1 MNSWK
6 KVLLPVLAIAWS
18 GALLAQSSTTPGD
31 GTWVLNIAKSSY
43 KPKAAA
49 PQSETRTYATTPDG
63 VQVTVHQ
70 VIADGTAVTETSTYK
85 LDGKPYAFTGS
96 PNVDTVEV
104 TRINAR
110 ESRNTLMRNGKT
122 IGHLTQMVSKDGKTL
137 TQTVTIRRAATGK
150 TQHEVRVYDRQ

>member
-1 MNSWK
+1 MKPWK
-6 KVLLPVLAIAWS
+6 RLFLPIALVLALP
-18 GALLAQSSTTPGD
+18 GVLLAQSSSDPAA
-31 GTWVLNIAKSSY
+31 GTWVLNVGKSSY
-43 KPKAAA
+43 KPEPP
-49 PQSETRTYATTPDG
+49 PQSETRTYEVTPDG
-63 VQVTVHQ
+63 TRVTVHQ
-70 VIADGTAVTETSTYK
+70 VAADGTALTETSTYK

-104 TRINAR
+104 TRVNAR